1 MSRRANSVLG
11 QRRTAG
17 LTVETRQQQQTVL
30 GSSTRATTTRSQT
43 PSLLGGT
50 PAAAVSAVA
59 AAGTTDDPGASISAE
74 IGSRGRAVI
83 DQQANELY
91 RSAGQS
97 AKRAGAHLNAA
108 GGHARAAAGRRGK
121 RKLGTAAGAA
131 VAAHAAALKAGAGVA
146 VGGASGALALS
157 EHQNHSLDEQAA
169 MVTHR
174 VLDKAVVSPSTK
186 LTKAAGRGAL
196 RAGGMATR
204 ATARGSAVLGRAAA
218 QRVASSRAVTT
229 ASRTAH
235 VGVRQVSAGAA
246 RMTQIAVQSV
256 VSGAK
261 LVFAAGAALVTSPVM
276 AIATVMLGVLAVIVT
291 MFPWLGG
298 VTVHEEEQAGVQGNF
313 TPGQVG
319 DDYPYKDRPYNELS
333 PLRYAYGNCTDFV
346 AWRINRDL
354 GTTSEPWQVDWDDLT
369 PHGGHGKDWAK
380 SENLPGWDF
389 TDSPKPGDIF
399 SVPAF
404 VGDWGSSG
412 SNEYGHVGYVAA
424 VYADGSMLLENY
436 GNGAYYTF
444 QKTTEDAKRDSEA
457 GIVTFRSNPNSTL
470 VVGDDMERDLHNPA
484 PAEAKAHAMALLPH
498 YGWDIES
505 QGQCLVDLWT
515 GESGWRS
522 DAENPS
528 SGAYGIPQSLPADKM
543 ATVGDDWRTNADTQI
558 RWGLGYIQERYGS
571 PCAALDFW
579 NSNNPHWY

>member
-1 MSRRANSVLG
+1 MNRRANSVLG
-11 QRRTAG
+11 PRRTAG

-59 AAGTTDDPGASISAE
+59 AAGTNDDPGASISAE
-74 IGSRGRAVI
+74 IGSRGRALI

-97 AKRAGAHLNAA
+97 AKRAGE
-108 GGHARAAAGRRGK
+108 HARTAAGRRGK

-131 VAAHAAALKAGAGVA
+131 VAARAAALKA
-146 VGGASGALALS
+146 GALALS

-174 VLDKAVVSPSTK
+174 VIDKAVVSSSTK

-218 QRVASSRAVTT
+218 QRVATSRAVTT

-261 LVFAAGAALVTSPVM
+261 LVFAAGAALATSPVM

-298 VTVHEEEQAGVQGNF
+298 VTAHEEEQAGVQGNF

-319 DDYPYKDRPYNELS
+319 DDYPYKDRPYNEMS

-354 GTTSEPWQVDWDDLT
+354 GVTSEPWELDWSDLT
-369 PHGGHGKDWAK
+369 PAGGDGKDWA
-380 SENLPGWDF
+380 SPENLAGWEF
-389 TDSPKPGDIF
+389 TDTPQVGDIF
-399 SVPAF
+399 SVPANTAA
-404 VGDWGSSG
+404 WGSSAG
-412 SNEYGHVGYVAA
+412 NGYGHVGYVGA
-424 VYADGSMLLENY
+424 VYADGTILLENY
-436 GNGAYYTF
+436 GGGQYYTF
-444 QKTTEDAKRDSEA
+444 TKTVEEAKQDSKA
-457 GIVTFRSNPNSTL
+457 GLVTFRKNPHTVL
-470 VVGDDMERDLHNPA
+470 AVGDDMERSLNSPNPA
-484 PAEAKAHAMALLPH
+484 QAKAHAMALMPH
-498 YGWDIES
+498 YGWSVET
-505 QGQCLVDLWT
+505 QGQCLVDLWN
-515 GESGWRS
+515 GESGWRW
-522 DAENPS
+522 DAENAS
-528 SGAYGIPQSLPADKM
+528 SGAYGIPQALPADKM
-543 ATVGDDWRTNADTQI
+543 ASVGGDWRTNADTQI
-558 RWGLGYIQERYGS
+558 RWGLSYIAERYQT
-571 PCAALDFW
+571 PCGALDFW
-579 NSNNPHWY
+579 KANDPHWY